1 MATEYFQ
8 SELFASEMDA
18 AWLHN
23 IRYDK
28 DQDLSEA
35 QKARARNNMGAA
47 SFGSI
52 LKILGHYNTFEAL
65 QTSGEQ
71 KVGNAYSVGTVVP
84 YKLYIFDGLSDSWLD
99 YGFIRSQDISS
110 RSIQNVAVPVSAW
123 TQETDVLAGYSYKA
137 QIVLADSSTECFPI
151 VVFESEQA
159 FSGNFASIAFA
170 IAGYV
175 EIFAK
180 TIPTKDI
187 NVSAVTVIINGGVGK
202 GITNAGADLA
212 DGSVSYSKLASDAV
226 KLQFLNV
233 SVPVASFV
241 SDTTYQDYPYRASI
255 ALSNVLSSMIPEV
268 VLSLTDVLSGDFAP
282 VAESYDGGIY
292 LYSASVPSNVV
303 VIPTIICW
311 R

>member
-1 MATEYFQ
+1 MAIEYFQ
-8 SELFASEMDA
+8 SALYADEMDA
-18 AWLHN
+18 AWLYN
-23 IRYDK
+23 VRYDK
-28 DQDLSEA
+28 SQELTES
-35 QKARARNNMGAA
+35 QKAQARDNMGAVA
-47 SFGSI
+47 FGSL
-52 LKILGHYNTFEAL
+52 LKILGHYDTVEAL
-65 QTSGEQ
+65 QTNGEQ
-71 KVGNAYSVGTVVP
+71 KVGNAYSVGTVIP
-84 YKLYIFDGLSDSWLD
+84 YKLYIFDGLSESWLD
-99 YGFIRSQDISS
+99 YGYIRSQDISS
-110 RSIQNVAVPVSAW
+110 RSVQNVAVPASVW
-123 TQETDVLAGYSYKA
+123 TEETQVLPGYSYKA
-137 QIVLADSSTECFPI
+137 QIALADSSVECFPI
-151 VVFESEQA
+151 VVFDSEQA
-159 FSGNFASIAFA
+159 FSGNFASISFAF
-170 IAGYV
+170 AGYV

-187 NVSAVTVIINGGVGK
+187 NVPAVTVIVNGGVGK

-268 VLSLTDVLSGDFAP
+268 ILSLTDVLSGDFAP
-282 VAESYDGGIY
+282 IAESYNGGIY
-292 LYSASVPSNVV
+292 LYSASVPSDAV